1 MRRPLLALL
10 CLCLCGR
17 PVSAEPSP
25 HAGAGPGREA
35 SSGSGSGAAAASAA
49 VQAGGSTKASPA
61 APATSVP
68 GQPAAVPVPSSPQ
81 FPRVR
86 DGRTLVRLEAYVTR
100 DGVPVTG
107 LPASAF
113 TVSEDDEEQT
123 LEEVRPVGARA
134 EAGASPRRFVVW
146 LDRWHLAATTD
157 VAAVAQLID
166 AVVASSDQVAV
177 MTPDTRPADLV
188 FSARGPGLRQTLTD
202 AMAWAPGDRD
212 VAGLD
217 LERRCFADGRGG
229 AAIADELTAR
239 RREQETIRAFNA
251 ALSQLEDVREGRT
264 FVLLVSDGWAMFK
277 ANDRVEDA
285 TLSDECQRE
294 RTRLAYIDHEFETRM
309 TTQRANRATV
319 SIYPVRP
326 DALSTAADAGSPATG
341 VAERRRESLR
351 TLGQLTDA
359 TALVT
364 PADRDAWLQRVRN
377 DTGASYVLSYYAH
390 NTKFDGR
397 FRRVTVDVAAE
408 GVDVRTRLGYLAL
421 TETEARAIGAVTT
434 QVLGPGGR
442 ALPPPAVTRALD
454 RLGPSSS
461 RALSPLR
468 VQVVGFTS
476 TVRTV
481 VELEP
486 TAARLPEWQAGM
498 AVQVLIE
505 SEKGGS
511 PVVLQGEMRPS
522 QRVLTLDGPDAD
534 AALAPGRYIV
544 RVEGRPLRTTSGS
557 GAVRASGDVVLG
569 APATRFG
576 SGMQLLRRS
585 PSTGLAYVPTA
596 DPRYRRTDRLRLEV
610 PVLGAGEAAVTA
622 RVLTREGDPLPLVV
636 TISERTDADTGV
648 RWAVGDVTL
657 APLAQGEYV
666 VEFKLGS
673 EVTAYGL
680 RIIP

>member
-1 MRRPLLALL
+1 MRRWPFALL
-10 CLCLCGR
+10 CLCL
-17 PVSAEPSP
+17 ADL
-25 HAGAGPGREA
+25 AL
-35 SSGSGSGAAAASAA
+35 SAA
-49 VQAGGSTKASPA
+49 
-61 APATSVP
+61 
-68 GQPAAVPVPSSPQ
+68 QPPR

-86 DGRTLVRLEAYVTR
+86 DGRTLVRLEAFVTR

-113 TVSEDDEEQT
+113 TVREDDAEQT
-123 LEEVRPVGARA
+123 LDEVLPLGDRTAS
-134 EAGASPRRFVVW
+134 GASPRRFVVW
-146 LDRWHLAATTD
+146 LDRWHLSATTD
-157 VAAVAQLID
+157 VASVARVID
-166 AVVASSDQVAV
+166 AVVGPTDQVALV
-177 MTPDTRPADLV
+177 TPDTRPADLV
-188 FSARGPGLRQTLTD
+188 FTARGPGLGQAVTD

-212 VAGLD
+212 AAGLD

-229 AAIADELTAR
+229 AAIAEELTAR
-239 RREQETIRAFNA
+239 RREQETLRAFNA
-251 ALSQLEDVREGRT
+251 GLAQLEDVREGRT

-285 TLSDECQRE
+285 TVSDECQRE

-319 SIYPVRP
+319 SVYPIRP
-326 DALSTAADAGSPATG
+326 AALAAGAEPGPPATA
-341 VAERRRESLR
+341 VAERRVESLR

-359 TALVT
+359 AALVM
-364 PADRDAWLQRVRN
+364 PADRDPWLQRVRR
-377 DTGASYVLSYYAH
+377 DAGASYLLSYYSS

-421 TETEARAIGAVTT
+421 TDAEARSTGVVTT
-434 QVLGPGGR
+434 PVLGPGGR
-442 ALPPPAVTRALD
+442 ALPPPAVSRALD
-454 RLGPSSS
+454 RLGPASG

-476 TVRTV
+476 TVRAV

-486 TAARLPEWQAGM
+486 AASRLPEWQAGM

-505 SEKGGS
+505 SEKGGD
-511 PVVLQGEMRPS
+511 PVVLQGDMRPS

-534 AALAPGRYIV
+534 SPLAPGRYIV
-544 RVEGRPLRTTSGS
+544 RVEGRPLRAASGT

-569 APATRFG
+569 AAATRFG

-585 PSTGLAYVPTA
+585 PSTGLAYVATA
-596 DPRYRRTDRLRLEV
+596 DPRSRRTDRLRLEV
-610 PVLGAGEAAVTA
+610 PILGAGDATVTG

-636 TISERTDADTGV
+636 TMSERTDPDTGV

-666 VEFKLGS
+666 VEFRLGS

>member
-1 MRRPLLALL
+1 MPPL
-10 CLCLCGR
+10 
-17 PVSAEPSP
+17 
-25 HAGAGPGREA
+25 
-35 SSGSGSGAAAASAA
+35 ASAA
-49 VQAGGSTKASPA
+49 AQPSTAAADSPA
-61 APATSVP
+61 RL
-68 GQPAAVPVPSSPQ
+68 
-81 FPRVR
+81 PRVR
-86 DGRTLVRLEAYVTR
+86 EGRTLVRIEAYVTR
-100 DGVPVTG
+100 DGVPVSG
-107 LPASAF
+107 LPSSAF
-113 TVSEDDEEQT
+113 TVKEDETDQA
-123 LEEVRPVGARA
+123 LEEVLALGTRTV
-134 EAGASPRRFVVW
+134 AGAPPRRFVVW
-146 LDRWHLAATTD
+146 LDRWHLASTTD
-157 VAAVAQLID
+157 VAAVAQLVD
-166 AVVASSDQVAV
+166 SVVGTADQVAIV
-177 MTPDTRPADLV
+177 TPDTRPADLV
-188 FSARGPGLRQTLTD
+188 FTARGPGLGQALTD
-202 AMAWAPGDRD
+202 AMAWAPGERD
-212 VAGLD
+212 AAGLD

-229 AAIADELTAR
+229 AAIADELMAR
-239 RREQETIRAFNA
+239 RREQETLRAFNA
-251 ALSQLEDVREGRT
+251 TLTQLEEVREGRT

-309 TTQRANRATV
+309 TTQRSNRATV
-319 SIYPVRP
+319 AVYPVRP
-326 DALSTAADAGSPATG
+326 GALRPTAEVGAPVTG
-341 VAERRRESLR
+341 VDERRLESLR

-364 PADRDAWLQRVRN
+364 PADRDAWLQRVRS
-377 DTGASYVLSYYAH
+377 DAGASYLLSYYSS

-397 FRRVTVDVAAE
+397 FRRVTVEVAAE

-421 TETEARAIGAVTT
+421 TDTEARTTGVVTT

-454 RLGPSSS
+454 RLGPASG
-461 RALSPLR
+461 RGLSPLR

-476 TVRTV
+476 TLRAV

-505 SEKGGS
+505 SDKGGS
-511 PVVLQGEMRPS
+511 PVVLQGDMRPS
-522 QRVLTLDGPDAD
+522 QRVLTIEGPDAD
-534 AALAPGRYIV
+534 TPLAPGRYIV
-544 RVEGRPLRTTSGS
+544 RVEGRPLRSTVGGGS
-557 GAVRASGDVVLG
+557 VRASGDVVLG
-569 APATRFG
+569 AAATRFG

-585 PSTGLAYVPTA
+585 PSTGLAYVATA

-610 PVLGAGEAAVTA
+610 PVLGQGEAVVTA

-636 TISERTDADTGV
+636 TMSERTDADTGV

-673 EVTAYGL
+673 EVAAYGL

>member
-10 CLCLCGR
+10 CLCLGGL
-17 PVSAEPSP
+17 PVSAEPSLP
-25 HAGAGPGREA
+25 AGAGRGREA
-35 SSGSGSGAAAASAA
+35 SSASGVSAAPAA
-49 VQAGGSTKASPA
+49 VQTGGSSMA
-61 APATSVP
+61 APASPVTSVP
-68 GQPAAVPVPSSPQ
+68 PQPATGPSSSSPR

-100 DGVPVTG
+100 DGVPVAG

-113 TVSEDDEEQT
+113 TVREDDEEQT
-123 LEEVRPVGARA
+123 LEEVRPLGART
-134 EAGASPRRFVVW
+134 EPGASPRRFVVW
-146 LDRWHLAATTD
+146 LDRWHLAATTE
-157 VAAVAQLID
+157 VAALAQLID
-166 AVVASSDQVAV
+166 AVVASTDQVAV
-177 MTPDTRPADLV
+177 MTPDTRPSDLV
-188 FSARGPGLRQTLTD
+188 FAARGAGLRQTLTD

-212 VAGLD
+212 AAGLD

-229 AAIADELTAR
+229 AAIAEELTAR
-239 RREQETIRAFNA
+239 RREQETLRAFNA
-251 ALSQLEDVREGRT
+251 ALSQLEEVREGRT

-277 ANDRVEDA
+277 ANDRLEDA

-326 DALSTAADAGSPATG
+326 DALSAAVDAGSPATG
-341 VAERRRESLR
+341 VAERRLESLR

-364 PADRDAWLQRVRN
+364 PADRDAWLQRVRT
-377 DTGASYVLSYYAH
+377 DAGASYVLSYYATT
-390 NTKFDGR
+390 TKFDGR
-397 FRRVTVDVAAE
+397 FRRVTIDVAAE

-421 TETEARAIGAVTT
+421 TEPEARAIGAVTT

-442 ALPPPAVTRALD
+442 PLPPPAVTRALD
-454 RLGPSSS
+454 RLGPASG

-511 PVVLQGEMRPS
+511 PVMLQGEMRPS
-522 QRVLTLDGPDAD
+522 QRVLTLDGPDA
-534 AALAPGRYIV
+534 ATPLAPGRYIV
-544 RVEGRPLRTTSGS
+544 RVEGRPLRTTPGS
-557 GAVRASGDVVLG
+557 GAVRASSDVVLG

-585 PSTGLAYVPTA
+585 PSTGLAYVPSA

-610 PVLGAGEAAVTA
+610 PVLGAGEAVVTA

>member
-1 MRRPLLALL
+1 M
-10 CLCLCGR
+10 
-17 PVSAEPSP
+17 
-25 HAGAGPGREA
+25 
-35 SSGSGSGAAAASAA
+35 
-49 VQAGGSTKASPA
+49 
-61 APATSVP
+61 
-68 GQPAAVPVPSSPQ
+68 
-81 FPRVR
+81 
-86 DGRTLVRLEAYVTR
+86 EAYVTR

-107 LPASAF
+107 LPSSAF
-113 TVSEDDEEQT
+113 TVREDDEEQVI
-123 LEEVRPVGARA
+123 EEVLALDPRTD
-134 EAGASPRRFVVW
+134 AGASPRRFVIW

-157 VAAVAQLID
+157 VAAVAQLLD
-166 AVVASSDQVAV
+166 TVVASSDQVAV
-177 MTPDTRPADLV
+177 VTPDTRPADLV
-188 FSARGPGLRQTLTD
+188 FTARGPGLRQALTD

-212 VAGLD
+212 AAGLD
-217 LERRCFADGRGG
+217 LERKCFADGRGG
-229 AAIADELTAR
+229 AAIAEELTAR
-239 RREQETIRAFNA
+239 RREQDTLRAVNA
-251 ALSQLEDVREGRT
+251 TLTQLEDVREGRT

-285 TLSDECQRE
+285 SLSDECQRE
-294 RTRLAYIDHEFETRM
+294 RTRLAYVDHEFETRM

-319 SIYPVRP
+319 SVYPVRP
-326 DALSTAADAGSPATG
+326 GALSAAAETVPAATG
-341 VAERRRESLR
+341 VAERRLESLR

-364 PADRDAWLQRVRN
+364 PADRDPWLQRLRR
-377 DTGASYVLSYYAH
+377 DAGASYLLSYYSS

-397 FRRVTVDVAAE
+397 FRRVTIEVAAE
-408 GVDVRTRLGYLAL
+408 GADVRTRLGYLSL
-421 TETEARAIGAVTT
+421 TESEARATGVVTT
-434 QVLGPGGR
+434 PVLGPGGR

-454 RLGPSSS
+454 RLGPASG

-476 TVRTV
+476 TLRAV

-505 SEKGGS
+505 SDKGGS

-522 QRVLTLDGPDAD
+522 QRVLTLEGPDPATP
-534 AALAPGRYIV
+534 LAPGRYIV
-544 RVEGRPLRTTSGS
+544 RAEGRPLRATSGS
-557 GAVRASGDVVLG
+557 GSVRASGDVVLG
-569 APATRFG
+569 AAATRFG
-576 SGMQLLRRS
+576 SGLQLLRRS
-585 PSTGLAYVPTA
+585 PSTGLAYVATA
-596 DPRYRRTDRLRLEV
+596 DPRSRRTDRLRLEV
-610 PVLGAGEAAVTA
+610 PVLGTGEAVVTG

-636 TISERTDADTGV
+636 TMSERTEPDTGR